1 MAKMWLFLDTVDIC
15 SALILKWFREQMREM
30 RQPLCMCAE
39 QNFELGCSESWVHE
53 IYLFHVYIYTSQM
66 LRWTR
71 FRNGNN
77 DRQAKYE
84 HQNLHVESSYKWSTC
99 FFFLGD
105 KMVFSIPGALSIHV
119 ANHIQRPALLFHASC
134 FMLYVSRICP
144 VVEYTYRK
152 WRICVNICLNSNIDW
167 DSWKVFIVFFNLFQ
181 NTKWSVCIWFS

>member
-99 FFFLGD
+99 FFFGWQNGFFHPRGFVNPCCQSYT
-105 KMVFSIPGALSIHV
+105 KTSIV
-119 ANHIQRPALLFHASC
+119 VSC
-134 FMLYVSRICP
+134 FMLHALCFTHLSRCWI
-144 VVEYTYRK
+144 Y
-152 WRICVNICLNSNIDW
+152 I
-167 DSWKVFIVFFNLFQ
+167 
-181 NTKWSVCIWFS
+181 